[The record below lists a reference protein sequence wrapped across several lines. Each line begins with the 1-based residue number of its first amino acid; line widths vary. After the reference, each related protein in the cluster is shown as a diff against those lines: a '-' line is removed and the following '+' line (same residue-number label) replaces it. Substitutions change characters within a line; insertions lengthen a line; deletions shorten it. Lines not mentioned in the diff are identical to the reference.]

1 MKKTDKANED
11 RFKHLNKAVSNP
23 IAQNDTLCEPSNQVA
38 ALARAVIDQVEHI
51 KQFDLNT
58 HIFAKTMLLGG
69 LRVSEML
76 AVSPRDID
84 ELGRI
89 RIKSLKGGVPRIV
102 DTGINADQFKVWRNS
117 GYIPWRM
124 WTRFFVY
131 RQFKKY
137 GIQID
142 IEGNGKKSVTHALRH
157 VSAQVSATVDPDLQ
171 ATKSHLGHKSIS
183 NTEIYAKSKS
193 ASILDSQGKTSGRKT
208 PKGNRNDSKE

>member
-1 MKKTDKANED
+1 MANAKNQKKDRYNNLNE
-11 RFKHLNKAVSNP
+11 AVSNP

-58 HIFAKTMLLGG
+58 HIFAKTMLVGG

-76 AVSPRDID
+76 AITPRDID
-84 ELGRI
+84 ELGRVK
-89 RIKSLKGGVPRIV
+89 IKSLKGGSPRLV
-102 DTGINADQFKVWRNS
+102 DTGMNADQFKVWRIS
-117 GYIPWRM
+117 GYLPWRT

-157 VSAQVSATVDPDLQ
+157 VSAQVSATIDPDLE
-171 ATKSHLGHKSIS
+171 ATKAHLGHKSIS

-193 ASILDSQGKTSGRKT
+193 AKLLNREGQTGKGKT
-208 PKGNRNDSKE
+208 PKANSGDSKE

>member
-1 MKKTDKANED
+1 MKTTEKNNKSRIE
-11 RFKHLNKAVSNP
+11 HLNKAVSIP
-23 IAQNDTLCEPSNQVA
+23 PAQNDTLCQTGTEAS
-38 ALARAVIDQVEHI
+38 ALAKDVIDRVEHLRA
-51 KQFDLNT
+51 FDLTT

-89 RIKSLKGGVPRIV
+89 RIKSLKGGLPRLV
-102 DTGINADQFKVWRNS
+102 DTGANADQFKVWRNC
-117 GYIPWRM
+117 GYIPWGT

-137 GIQID
+137 GIQM
-142 IEGNGKKSVTHALRH
+142 EVAGNEKKSVTHALRH
-157 VSAQVSATVDPDLQ
+157 VSAQVSATVDSDLQ

-193 ASILDSQGKTSGRKT
+193 AKLLDLEGKTSSSKT
-208 PKGNRNDSKE
+208 SKTNRSNSKE